1 MSNDDSAFKA
11 ELAFKAATTKV
22 LDQRKNKNLKI
33 SKVYSAL
40 KAESAFFSKLQPQL
54 FSFFSNAHSFCEKAK
69 LTPLPCPRV
78 VSDLTAVILSFG
90 PIFLLRPWSEL

>member
-40 KAESAFFSKLQPQL
+40 KAESAFFSKFWASA
-54 FSFFSNAHSFCEKAK
+54 FSAFFS
-69 LTPLPCPRV
+69 L
-78 VSDLTAVILSFG
+78 LTAFVK
-90 PIFLLRPWSEL
+90 RQN

>member
-40 KAESAFFSKLQPQL
+40 KAESAFFSKFWASA
-54 FSFFSNAHSFCEKAK
+54 FSAFFFTAHSFCEKAK
-69 LTPLPCPRV
+69 LTPLIPR
-78 VSDLTAVILSFG
+78 
-90 PIFLLRPWSEL
+90 